1 MIHLGPRACR
11 ELLGEQRVFLSNRDG
26 GWDLDLVVGNSI
38 QQLSFFER
46 LASGS
51 PEQRTGASN
60 PFNGIDVGSYAAPA
74 VADWDGDGDVN
85 LVAWLYSSSNA
96 GGNLIALLRDAGG
109 NLIAHPLRGNP
120 ALSPASPAG
129 VALLVRAG
137 LGSVRR
143 R

>member
-1 MIHLGPRACR
+1 ML
-11 ELLGEQRVFLSNRDG
+11 
-26 GWDLDLVVGNSI
+26 
-38 QQLSFFER
+38 QLSFFER

-51 PEQRTGASN
+51 PEQLTGASKT

-109 NLIAHPLRGNP
+109 NLIAHLLRRNP
-120 ALSPASPAG
+120 ALNQHLPKG
-129 VALLVRAG
+129 EWHNW
-137 LGSVRR
+137 SVRVLAVFSRNRPGR
-143 R
+143 RRKE

>member
-11 ELLGEQRVFLSNRDG
+11 ELLGEQRFSLSNRDG

-60 PFNGIDVGSYAAPA
+60 PSTAST
-74 VADWDGDGDVN
+74 W
-85 LVAWLYSSSNA
+85 
-96 GGNLIALLRDAGG
+96 ALT
-109 NLIAHPLRGNP
+109 
-120 ALSPASPAG
+120 
-129 VALLVRAG
+129 
-137 LGSVRR
+137 RR
-143 R
+143 QRSQIGTATGT